1 MRYGIIADVHGNL
14 EALLSVMEALS
25 GKADQVICLGDII
38 GYGPNPNECCD
49 IIKKNQIISISGNHE
64 KAVLGEMPI
73 AWFNPSAAKAIH
85 WTRAELKLE
94 NIDFIKGLPPV
105 LELDDFEIVHG
116 SLAYPAEEYLENIF
130 VAVPTFNLMTKPVLF
145 VGHTHRPLVLNYAE
159 KKIINPGSV
168 GQPRDGDPRAAFG
181 LIETD
186 TMTFEFHRVEYD
198 IHTAARRVVQAGL
211 PEDLA
216 WRLEKGK

>member
-1 MRYGIIADVHGNL
+1 MHGNL

-168 GQPRDGDPRAAFG
+168 GQPRDGDPRAAYLTFNSETG
-181 LIETD
+181 EAILHRIGYDIKSVQAKMIAANLPRDLIE
-186 TMTFEFHRVEYD
+186 R
-198 IHTAARRVVQAGL
+198 L
-211 PEDLA
+211 DL
-216 WRLEKGK
+216 GV